1 MKTFDQIYKEIVE
14 AKQAIKWRVKPPA
27 GTKNA
32 HPDGKQPGKTKFSA
46 ALIKKAIA
54 IANSPKY
61 KDYYSGAYR
70 AIEKLKPG
78 LEDHPKVL
86 AALKAANEG
95 NELEEGTW
103 KAPKNNKQI
112 APLMKLMKK
121 PIKLGKDGEDAID
134 VIEPYIGDDELYD
147 DLSDAGKKNPKGDA
161 RPIIKD
167 ALRRFG
173 FKEEVTVDEL
183 TLKFK
188 AKKPKKKTIQ
198 NFNNNTA
205 AAWKKKQKSKGK

>member
-86 AALKAANEG
+86 AALKAANES
-95 NELEEGTW
+95 
-103 KAPKNNKQI
+103 A
-112 APLMKLMKK
+112 
-121 PIKLGKDGEDAID
+121 
-134 VIEPYIGDDELYD
+134 
-147 DLSDAGKKNPKGDA
+147 
-161 RPIIKD
+161 
-167 ALRRFG
+167 
-173 FKEEVTVDEL
+173 EEVDEFS
-183 TLKFK
+183 LKFK

-205 AAWKKKQKSKGK
+205 AAWKKKQDRKGK